1 MAQAL
6 TFTADFK
13 LGHYMK
19 IPPRTMFWCQVG
31 SHDVALIA
39 DVLDLFRLYVLSSLG
54 LLSFSCNLGC
64 LIIFR
69 EPNVR
74 HA

>member
-1 MAQAL
+1 MSQAL

-31 SHDVALIA
+31 SHDVALFA
-39 DVLDLFRLYVLSSLG
+39 DVLNSRRLYLLSSLG
-54 LLSFSCNLGC
+54 LLSFSCNRGC
-64 LIIFR
+64 LIISR
-69 EPNVR
+69 ELNIRYP
-74 HA
+74 